1 MVEFSFDRDEFGP
14 DPDYR
19 REEDRRR
26 DSREQERREQDRLSR
41 DREDARREMER
52 EAAEDALRRVV
63 NDDDI
68 TIPDSMIAII
78 NDPDMKMDRDMTIR
92 RRTRR
97 SRSSPFSS
105 QFRRDKLL
113 PSKRTRKKT
122 KTDKNMSKAL
132 REANARYRN
141 KNGKLKKGKTQ
152 GDVMR
157 LAHRLRRK
165 M

>member
-14 DPDYR
+14 DPSDR
-19 REEDRRR
+19 REEDRQR
-26 DSREQERREQDRLSR
+26 DAREQERREQDRLSR

-52 EAAEDALRRVV
+52 ESAEDALRRVV

-68 TIPDSMIAII
+68 TIPDSMIAVI
-78 NDPDMKMDRDMTIR
+78 NDPDMKMDRNMTIR
-92 RRTRR
+92 RRSR
-97 SRSSPFSS
+97 SRSVSPFAS

-113 PSKRTRKKT
+113 PRKRTRKKT

-132 REANARYRN
+132 RMANNRYRL
-141 KNGKLKKGKTQ
+141 KNGKLRKGKTQ
-152 GDVMR
+152 ADVMR